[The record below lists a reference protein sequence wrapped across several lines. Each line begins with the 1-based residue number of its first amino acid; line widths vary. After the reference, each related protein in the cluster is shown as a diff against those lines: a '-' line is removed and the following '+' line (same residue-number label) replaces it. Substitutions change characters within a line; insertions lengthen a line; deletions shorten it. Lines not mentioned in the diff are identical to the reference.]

1 MADGDTRRW
10 SLRDPSGAV
19 RNANVP
25 TALLVQWA
33 AQGLILPGFDLSA
46 DGETWAP
53 AETLPELAMTWYVV
67 APNHAPYGP
76 VAKAAAERLVAEGRF
91 PQGAAVTQDPGEA
104 PVSTELPLA
113 VEQPQPSQELE
124 ETRQRLVLLER
135 ELRQKD
141 RRIEELRRE
150 AEARQ
155 GELEIGDKPNAQA
168 LAQELAAIRLERDH
182 LQAAAQEAAEAA
194 ADREQTLKQRIE
206 TLEKALETAQ
216 DAAAQEP
223 APPTG
228 ALAELLDREADTLRR
243 AQEEEERFLEQ
254 LRSLSRRRAAAFA
267 ERIAEIRRIVGEAPG
282 AARAT
287 VAPPQ
292 SPSARR
298 EHEARVA
305 ALEKALEEGRARETD
320 LQKRL
325 VALEGSE
332 IQLRAQLTQA
342 QRQTLDSL
350 KLDEK
355 LRETVQALARE
366 RAAREEE
373 HGENARIQEQLLRR
387 IEELERTIPAL
398 SAQMPP
404 EPEPEPDPEPERPS
418 RGTFDWLRRR

>member
-10 SLRDPSGAV
+10 SLRDPSGAM

-53 AETLPELAMTWYVV
+53 AETLPDLAMTWYIV
-67 APNHAPYGP
+67 APEHAPYGP
-76 VAKAAAERLVAEGRF
+76 VAKAAAERLLAEGRF
-91 PQGAAVTQDPGEA
+91 PQGATLTQDPGKA
-104 PVSTELPLA
+104 PVSAELPLA

-404 EPEPEPDPEPERPS
+404 ESEPEPDPEPERPS

>member
-1 MADGDTRRW
+1 MADADTRRW

-25 TALLVQWA
+25 TALLTQWA
-33 AQGLILPGFDLSA
+33 AQGVILPGFEISA

-53 AETLPELAMTWYVV
+53 AAALPELAMTWYVV
-67 APNHAPYGP
+67 AADHPPYGP
-76 VAKAAAERLVAEGRF
+76 VAKPAAERLLAEGRF
-91 PQGAAVTQDPGEA
+91 PPGAVLSQDPGDA
-104 PVSTELPLA
+104 PVTADLPLA
-113 VEQPQPSQELE
+113 VEPSPASQELE

-155 GELEIGDKPNAQA
+155 GELAIGDAPDAQA
-168 LAQELAAIRLERDH
+168 LAQELAALRLERDH
-182 LQAAAQEAAEAA
+182 LRADAQEAAEAA
-194 ADREQTLKQRIE
+194 AAREQALKQRID

-216 DAAAQEP
+216 AAAAAQAAAP
-223 APPTG
+223 ADG
-228 ALAELLDREADTLRR
+228 ALAELLDREAEVLRR
-243 AQEEEERFLEQ
+243 GQDEEERFLEQ
-254 LRSLSRRRAAAFA
+254 LRTLSRRRAAAFA

-282 AARAT
+282 AARAC
-287 VAPPQ
+287 VPPPQ
-292 SPSARR
+292 SPALRR

-325 VALEGSE
+325 VALEGRE
-332 IQLRAQLTQA
+332 IQLRAQLGQA
-342 QRQTLDSL
+342 ERQTLDSL
-350 KLDEK
+350 RLDEK
-355 LRETVQALARE
+355 LRETAQALARE

-373 HGENARIQEQLLRR
+373 HGENARVQEQLLRR
-387 IEELERTIPAL
+387 IEELERTL
-398 SAQMPP
+398 SPNAAPPP
-404 EPEPEPDPEPERPS
+404 EPEPEPEPPR